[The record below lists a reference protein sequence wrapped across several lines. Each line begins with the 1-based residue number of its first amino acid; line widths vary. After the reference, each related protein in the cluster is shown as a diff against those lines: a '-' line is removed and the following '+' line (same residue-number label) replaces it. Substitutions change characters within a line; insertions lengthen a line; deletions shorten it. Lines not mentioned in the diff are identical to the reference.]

1 VHEFG
6 MNLVASTREALGLKP
21 IIDGVDIDPDE
32 FAELAK
38 RHRAKAI
45 LVSTHN
51 GMALSYAERLQTEMK
66 ARGVE
71 ARIMIGGTLNQD
83 VEGEDV
89 PRDMTEELERLGI
102 TVCRE
107 IDDIYPALQGVV

>member
-6 MNLVASTREALGLKP
+6 LNLVTSTLEAL
-21 IIDGVDIDPDE
+21 DPDE
-32 FAELAK
+32 FADLAK

-51 GMALSYAERLQTEMK
+51 GMALSYAERLMAEMR

-71 ARIMIGGTLNQD
+71 ARVMMGGRLNQD

-89 PRDMTEELERLGI
+89 PRDMTKELEKLGV
-102 TVCRE
+102 TVCRD
-107 IDDIYPALQGVV
+107 IDDLYPALQGVV